1 MGGLSCASASPA
13 ATGDENRIV
22 GGHSCQKKR
31 HPHQV
36 VLLGP
41 QKNIHC
47 GGVLID
53 RLWVLTA
60 AHCDTK
66 RWGRGVGGEGGVG
79 RGHRG
84 HPIGFPVWPSHPQY
98 GHPIPS
104 MIIPSHSQYGH
115 PIPSMTILFP
125 V

>member
-1 MGGLSCASASPA
+1 MSGRKWEEVGGLSCASASPA

-66 RWGRGVGGEGGVG
+66 RWGRGVGEEGGVG
-79 RGHRG
+79 GGGHRG

-98 GHPIPS
+98 GIPFPVR
-104 MIIPSHSQYGH
+104 PSH
-115 PIPSMTILFP
+115 
-125 V
+125 

>member
-66 RWGRGVGGEGGVG
+66 RWGRGVGGIGVT
-79 RGHRG
+79 
-84 HPIGFPVWPSHPQY
+84 PLASQC

-104 MIIPSHSQYGH
+104 MAIPS
-115 PIPSMTILFP
+115 P